1 MTTTK
6 IPLFPLSL
14 VVFPDS
20 KYPLHIFEERYKK
33 MIRRCRE
40 NDEGFGIAAQIGAD
54 ISKIGT
60 HVKISET
67 LKEYDNGESDIIV
80 HGIRRI
86 IILEYHQ
93 HPDGYYEALVETYND
108 LNEVSVN
115 EYAVEELKNK
125 FKEIIEKVNF
135 RIEDSFWINYIK
147 NPIKTF
153 KIAEK
158 SGLTLTQ
165 QQTLL
170 TIQDENKRVEYLRK
184 HFNNLEKQIKK
195 SVALKGIILGDGYIN
210 N

>member
-1 MTTTK
+1 MTTST
-6 IPLFPLSL
+6 ISLFPLSI

-33 MIRRCRE
+33 MIHRCRE
-40 NDEGFGIAAQIGAD
+40 NNVGFGIVAQIGTE

-67 LKEYDNGESDIIV
+67 LKEYNNGESDIVV

-86 IILEYHQ
+86 IILEYHE
-93 HPDGYYEALVETYND
+93 HPDGYFEARVEGYND
-108 LNEVSVN
+108 LNEVFVN

-135 RIEDSFWINYIK
+135 KIEDSFWINYIK

-170 TIQDENKRVEYLRK
+170 TIQDENKRIEYLWN
-184 HFNNLEKQIKK
+184 HFNNLEKQIEK
-195 SVALKGIILGDGYIN
+195 SVTLKGIILGDGYIN

>member
-1 MTTTK
+1 MWVLGLL
-6 IPLFPLSL
+6 PRSELRFPKLGPTLKYLS
-14 VVFPDS
+14 
-20 KYPLHIFEERYKK
+20 
-33 MIRRCRE
+33 
-40 NDEGFGIAAQIGAD
+40 
-54 ISKIGT
+54 
-60 HVKISET
+60 T
-67 LKEYDNGESDIIV
+67 LKEYDNGESDIVV

-86 IILEYHQ
+86 IILEYHE
-93 HPDGYYEALVETYND
+93 HPDGYFEARVEGYND

-135 RIEDSFWINYIK
+135 KIEDSFWINYIK

-170 TIQDENKRVEYLRK
+170 TIQDENKRIEYLWN
-184 HFNNLEKQIKK
+184 HFNNLEKQIEK
-195 SVALKGIILGDGYIN
+195 SVTLKGIILGDGYIN